1 MNEIRS
7 ILSSRR
13 ERKQCKVC
21 RHYFHSKLQFCS
33 NFLAGCIHEK
43 DVAFMF
49 KDTLCVIA
57 DKKHIH
63 LIIKRIRMYLLVM
76 IFYKVDSILDLCL
89 KCLKCH
95 ILNQIDIS
103 MKIQMLDTKYCFNKV
118 SLSKIAP
125 SLSE

>member
-1 MNEIRS
+1 M
-7 ILSSRR
+7 LS
-13 ERKQCKVC
+13 Q
-21 RHYFHSKLQFCS
+21 
-33 NFLAGCIHEK
+33 I
-43 DVAFMF
+43 
-49 KDTLCVIA
+49 
-57 DKKHIH
+57 KKHIH